1 MKDLAAA
8 LNAYQMRLFLLP
20 LLFLTRLSY
29 AQEME
34 SDLYSALNTSS
45 LSIFMASEHTTMN
58 VVTYRASKNL
68 GLVIENESTYRK
80 GKINPERINFTTT
93 YTEYFMLDDRKKSI
107 GRYELF
113 PNSDIYKY
121 ERTDFNQRNIRTYTF
136 YHTYRYENSIQV
148 RELIRTKEYVGTGSV
163 EMDTVVTIDSVNYE
177 VSPME
182 GGFKQ
187 QNLSQGGVTTE
198 FFIDGGKLVKEIS
211 RLTGFSEENV
221 FTYDANEQLVKIEN
235 TLVGE
240 DGQRIT
246 TYTQIRYSIDGL
258 ITEAIFYDQNN
269 EVLEKKVFTYK

>member
-1 MKDLAAA
+1 
-8 LNAYQMRLFLLP
+8 MRLILLP
-20 LLFLTRLSY
+20 LLLSVQLVI

-45 LSIFMASEHTTMN
+45 LSLFMKTEFSTMN

-93 YTEYFMLDDRKKSI
+93 YTEYFMLDDRKKSV

-136 YHTYRYENSIQV
+136 YHSYTYDNSIQV
-148 RELIRTKEYVGTGSV
+148 RELIRTKEYIGTGSV
-163 EMDTVVTIDSVNYE
+163 EMDTVVTVDSVNYN
-177 VSPME
+177 VTAMT
-182 GGFKQ
+182 GGFQQ
-187 QNLSQGGVTTE
+187 QNLSEGGVITQ
-198 FFIDGGKLVKEIS
+198 FFIEGGRLVKEVS
-211 RLTGFSEENV
+211 KLTGFSEENV
-221 FTYDANEQLVKIEN
+221 FTYDANGQLVKIEN
-235 TLVGE
+235 TLIGE

-246 TYTQIRYSIDGL
+246 TYTQIRYTIDGL

-269 EVLEKKVFTYK
+269 EILEKKVFTYK